1 MDVNFELGEYK
12 FVWDSEKA
20 EINKRKHGV
29 SFEIAIRVFLDK
41 NSIDEFDEI
50 HSDFEDR
57 FKIIGRV
64 GRILAVIYT
73 ERGEKNRIISARQAS
88 KKEEEKYYGQ
98 FYYYRNACERRTILQ
113 DKKYAQTF

>member
-20 EINKRKHGV
+20 AKNWKKHKLH
-29 SFEIAIRVFLDK
+29 FEDAVLVF
-41 NSIDEFDEI
+41 FDENRYDDYDEL

-57 FKIIGRV
+57 IKTVGKINGV
-64 GRILAVIYT
+64 LAVIYT

-88 KKEEEKYYGQ
+88 KSEEERYYGQ
-98 FYYYRNACERRTILQ
+98 FYY
-113 DKKYAQTF
+113 